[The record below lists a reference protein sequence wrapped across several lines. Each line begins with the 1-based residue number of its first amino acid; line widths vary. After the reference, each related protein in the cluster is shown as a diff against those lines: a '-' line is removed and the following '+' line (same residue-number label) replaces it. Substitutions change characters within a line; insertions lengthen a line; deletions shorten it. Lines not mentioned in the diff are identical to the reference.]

1 LSSPVQ
7 RLVGQQLL
15 YRSLRN
21 DLHQHD
27 SSFVKVSNLILGH
40 DSEVMPQENMVT
52 KGWTTLG
59 PESLCHGFK
68 PRPPRLRRVLP

>member
-1 LSSPVQ
+1 VQ
-7 RLVGQQLL
+7 RLVGRQLL
-15 YRSLRN
+15 CWSLRY

-40 DSEVMPQENMVT
+40 DSEVITQENMVT

-59 PESLCHGFK
+59 PDSLCHGFK
-68 PRPPRLRRVLP
+68 PRLPRLRRVFP